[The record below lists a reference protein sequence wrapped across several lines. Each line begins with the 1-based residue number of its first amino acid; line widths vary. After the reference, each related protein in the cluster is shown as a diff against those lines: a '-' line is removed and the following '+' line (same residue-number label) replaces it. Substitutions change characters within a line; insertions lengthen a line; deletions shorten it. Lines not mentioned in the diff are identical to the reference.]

1 MGDGFDANT
10 ARGLAVA
17 LGCGLLVGLER
28 ERRKGRGAEREIAG
42 LRSFAVAALAGALAA
57 LLAADWLVGAGLLGI
72 AWLLAA
78 TQWPRRSQDPG
89 LTTELALL
97 ATYLIGA
104 LALREAV
111 WAAVAALVLTL
122 LLAARAKLHHFAHR
136 VLREE
141 ELHDGLL
148 LAALALLVL
157 PLLPAQGLAVL
168 GGVSPRQLGGL
179 VLLLLSLQALGHVA
193 LRLLG
198 ARAGLLVSGLFAGLV
213 SSTAT
218 VAGFGAQ
225 VRQQPANWRPLAAAA
240 VMSTAATWLQTLL
253 MLGPIAPQLARGWAP
268 VAVSGMLVA
277 LAAAWM
283 LAPRDGMPTA
293 PPGRRPLRPREALL
307 LALLLSA
314 VTAGV
319 SFAQQHLGELG
330 VLGGALL
337 AGLADAH
344 AALPSLAA
352 LASEQRIGPGL
363 LAGALLLALS
373 ANSLTR
379 SLVAFGAG
387 GRAYGLAIASALL
400 GQLALA
406 GSVALLLR

>member
-1 MGDGFDANT
+1 MWETLDAAT

-17 LGCGLLVGLER
+17 LGCGLLIGLER
-28 ERRKGRGAEREIAG
+28 ERRKGRGPDREVAG

-57 LLAADWLVGAGLLGI
+57 LLASDWLIAGGLLGLALLI
-72 AWLLAA
+72 ASTRWQRA
-78 TQWPRRSQDPG
+78 PRDPG

-104 LALREAV
+104 LALSEAL
-111 WAAVAALVLTL
+111 WAGMAALVLTG
-122 LLAARAKLHHFAHR
+122 LLALRARLHHFAHR

-157 PLLPAQGLAVL
+157 PLLPATGLRWL
-168 GGVSPRQLGGL
+168 GGVSLRQLGGL
-179 VLLLLSLQALGHVA
+179 VLLLLALQALGHVA

-198 ARAGLLVSGLFAGLV
+198 SRAGLLASGLFAGLV

-218 VAGFGAQ
+218 VASFGGQA
-225 VRQQPANWRPLAAAA
+225 RARPEALRGLAAAA

-253 MLGPIAPQLARGWAP
+253 MLGPIAPALLHDWWP
-268 VAVSGMLVA
+268 VAAAGMLTA
-277 LAAAWM
+277 LLCAGW
-283 LAPRDGMPTA
+283 LAPRNA
-293 PPGRRPLRPREALL
+293 PAAAGPSRRPLRPREALV

-314 VTAGV
+314 VSAAVG
-319 SFAQQHLGELG
+319 FAQQQLGPLG
-330 VLGGALL
+330 VLGGTLL

-352 LASEQRIGPGL
+352 LAAADRITPAL
-363 LAGALLLALS
+363 LASALLLALG

-379 SLVAFGAG
+379 SLVALGAG
-387 GRAYGLAIASALL
+387 GRGFGGLIAGA
-400 GQLALA
+400 LALQLLAA
-406 GSVALLLR
+406 GGVAWLL

>member
-1 MGDGFDANT
+1 MWETLDAAT

-17 LGCGLLVGLER
+17 LGCGLLIGLER
-28 ERRKGRGAEREIAG
+28 ERRKGRGPDREVAG

-57 LLAADWLVGAGLLGI
+57 LLASDWLVAGGLIGVALLV
-72 AWLLAA
+72 AA
-78 TQWPRRSQDPG
+78 ARGRQSSRDPG

-104 LALREAV
+104 LALSQAL
-111 WAAVAALVLTL
+111 WAGIAALVLTA
-122 LLAARAKLHHFAHR
+122 LLALRARLHHFAHR

-148 LAALALLVL
+148 LAALALLVM
-157 PLLPAQGLAVL
+157 PLLPATGLSGL
-168 GGVSPRQLGGL
+168 GGISPRQLGGL
-179 VLLLLSLQALGHVA
+179 VLLLLALQALGHVA

-198 ARAGLLVSGLFAGLV
+198 SRTGLLASGLFAGLV

-218 VAGFGAQ
+218 VASFGGQA
-225 VRQQPANWRPLAAAA
+225 RARPEATRSLAAAA

-253 MLGPIAPQLARGWAP
+253 MLGPIAPGLLRDWLP
-268 VAVSGMLVA
+268 VAAAGLVIAMLC
-277 LAAAWM
+277 AWWLM
-283 LAPRDGMPTA
+283 PRDAAPSAGPT
-293 PPGRRPLRPREALL
+293 RRPLRPREALV
-307 LALLLSA
+307 LAVLLSA
-314 VTAGV
+314 VSAGV
-319 SFAQQHLGELG
+319 SVAQQQLGDRG

-352 LASEQRIGPGL
+352 LAAAEQITPAV
-363 LAGALLLALS
+363 LASALLLALG

-379 SLVAFGAG
+379 SLVALGAG
-387 GRAYGLAIASALL
+387 GRRYGGLIAGALALQLLVAGGVAYGL
-400 GQLALA
+400 
-406 GSVALLLR
+406 